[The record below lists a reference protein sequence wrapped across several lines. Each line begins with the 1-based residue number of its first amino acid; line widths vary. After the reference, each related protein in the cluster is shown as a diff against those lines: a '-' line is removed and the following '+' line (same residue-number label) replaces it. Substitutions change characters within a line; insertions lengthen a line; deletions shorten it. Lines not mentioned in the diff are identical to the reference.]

1 MHFCKTFRGD
11 AFLGKFCKKPTQ
23 LYIYTRT
30 LHPQGRRKALDA
42 RDWDPVRDPRPD
54 LTEDAIH
61 WTRLLALAGDV
72 SRDLVM
78 VLNGFRCLGVRL
90 DVRDGKARLL
100 PGDCDEEEY
109 SALRDQWL
117 IPSRRV
123 LTVLLQRVAESARET
138 IGVR

>member
-1 MHFCKTFRGD
+1 M
-11 AFLGKFCKKPTQ
+11 
-23 LYIYTRT
+23 
-30 LHPQGRRKALDA
+30 
-42 RDWDPVRDPRPD
+42 RDPRPD
-54 LTEDAIH
+54 LREDAVH
-61 WTRLLALAGDV
+61 WSRLLALAGDV

>member
-42 RDWDPVRDPRPD
+42 RDWAPVRDPRPD

-78 VLNGFRCLGVRL
+78 VLNGFRCLGARL
-90 DVRDGKARLL
+90 EVNGKATRIVA
-100 PGDCDEEEY
+100 GDCEDY
-109 SALRDQWL
+109 DALRDQWL
-117 IPSRRV
+117 LPYRRT
-123 LTVLLQRVAESARET
+123 LTALLQRVTEHAEK
-138 IGVR
+138 VR

>member
-42 RDWDPVRDPRPD
+42 RTWDPVRDPRPD
-54 LTEDAIH
+54 LTEDAVH
-61 WTRLLALAGDV
+61 WSRLLALAGDV

-78 VLNGFRCLGVRL
+78 VLNGFRCLG
-90 DVRDGKARLL
+90 ARLKSTE
-100 PGDCDEEEY
+100 GDVDRRGR
-109 SALRDQWL
+109 LRRLRRPSDQWL
-117 IPSRRV
+117 LPYRRT
-123 LTVLLQRVAESARET
+123 LTALLQRVTEHAEK
-138 IGVR
+138 VR